1 MNICEYLSSVYTE
14 DIMNILSGEIALKKY
29 LQAGGSGFES
39 RRLHQE
45 QIKLKIILTK
55 IS

>member
-1 MNICEYLSSVYTE
+1 MNIFDGDLYSDCH
-14 DIMNILSGEIALKKY
+14 